1 MQQLSEPSDFNIN
14 DYDFKLK
21 QVDGKFQVR
30 FQNKNNGS
38 LLTLKTPYMILPF
51 QPSSYLKSKGSI
63 DNLNDWTIDAKA
75 ICYETLDLS
84 KMKDKNENSVNY
96 DFENNKDK
104 ITKLFSIFKEIR
116 EKAIDFLVEN
126 CEKIW
131 KKKVKR
137 EIIDEAYMSK
147 IIKES
152 DKKDAN
158 GNLYPDR
165 ITCKITK
172 GKENNPEIVVE
183 DFEGNLIKIDTWED
197 IETKLVPLVPNGTPA
212 KMIIQLRTSIVN
224 SKFFITL
231 KLCALQIDDKSK
243 TRVNNVFTFRDIG
256 DKIQTVKD
264 SLTNDKEST
273 EETTNAVDSEV
284 ESEDESEEGSEVD
297 VNEA

>member
-1 MQQLSEPSDFNIN
+1 MQQLSSPADFDIK

-30 FQNKNNGS
+30 LQNKNNGS

-51 QPSSYLKSKGSI
+51 EPSSYLKSKGST

-75 ICYETLDLS
+75 ICYETIDLS
-84 KMKDKNENSVNY
+84 KMKDKNNNPITY
-96 DFENNKDK
+96 DFENNKMQ

-116 EKAIDFLVEN
+116 EKAIDFLLDN

-147 IIKES
+147 IIKEN

-165 ITCKITK
+165 ITCKIMK
-172 GKENNPEIVVE
+172 GKENVPELVVE
-183 DFEGNLIKIDTWED
+183 DFEGNLIKIDTWEEV
-197 IETKLVPLVPNGTPA
+197 ETKLVPLVPKGTPA
-212 KMIIQLRTSIVN
+212 KLIIQFRASIVN

-243 TRVNNVFTFRDIG
+243 TKFNNIFTFRDF
-256 DKIQTVKD
+256 DEKLQAVKD
-264 SLTNDKEST
+264 TVTKDT
-273 EETTNAVDSEV
+273 EETTKTVD
-284 ESEDESEEGSEVD
+284 SEDESDDDSEEGSKVD
-297 VNEA
+297 VEEA